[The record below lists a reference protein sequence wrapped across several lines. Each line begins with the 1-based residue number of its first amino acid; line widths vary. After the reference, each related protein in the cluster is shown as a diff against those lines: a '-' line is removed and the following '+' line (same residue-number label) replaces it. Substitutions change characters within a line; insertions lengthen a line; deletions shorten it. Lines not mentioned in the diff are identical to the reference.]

1 MAIEDNKL
9 NIKVGMNT
17 RGFQKGM
24 KTVQGGFKRLNGAI
38 GAFTA
43 GFVGTQ
49 VFGVVKGLATMAGE
63 AEKTELRFKRVFGNM
78 STSVSMFSSKLATDL
93 GRVETDVKSGMVS
106 FQAFF
111 QGLGFGGKEAAGM
124 SAKMQALT
132 FDLASFF
139 NIQDENAQKRFLAAL
154 AGSPEVL
161 DQFGINLKQAALQ
174 VELYNMGITS
184 TVQNTDE
191 LTKTQGR
198 LNIIMRAMQSNGI
211 LGDAQRTMN
220 TWDNTVKRTFAS
232 LKTMGIAIG
241 NFILPALKGFLEAV
255 LLVSSAVNDLLGI
268 SKKETELNQEKK
280 SEYEQLTRILLSTKK
295 GTNSFKDALQN
306 LTSKYPDFWKN
317 IDATKISHKE
327 LAKAVEKSTKQ
338 FDIQDKILKKKTAA
352 EEETRNV
359 IKLRKELDNYNKS
372 LDDFKKSDLRP
383 SETTTTQ
390 MLGGLPIKTTT
401 KGETIEERNDAL
413 NKMRSIRD
421 AIDQQVTTAIHN
433 QTIAQA
439 IFNAE
444 LNNTTLTYEQMFRLI
459 SEGTKTIDADAA
471 DAAEAEKQRQKD
483 LFDEIKRRH
492 DLLKFINSIQ
502 RENSE
507 KLRELHAPL
516 EATYNFY
523 QDLVDAGLDF
533 NTELGHTVDKLN
545 ALEEQIAKM
554 DMFIPISVGFKVGD
568 VGKGFS
574 KAAEEIKAGAI
585 QIIDILRP
593 ITDAMSQLWM
603 QILTPPDTT
612 ISEEEQKEKTLAA
625 FGGIMVGLGQALFS
639 LGMGS
644 LLASLALPTLGQNPA
659 LAVAMMG
666 MGTGLIA
673 IGKGKLQKA
682 REMGASRTAGGG
694 ANSGSGTG
702 NFTGMMEAIQGEQV
716 FRLAGNDLVTALNRT
731 NNFQGAIGG

>member
-9 NIKVGMNT
+9 NVKVGMNT
-17 RGFQKGM
+17 RGFQRGM
-24 KTVQGGFKRLNGAI
+24 KTVQDGFKKLNGAI

-78 STSVSMFSSKLATDL
+78 STSVSVFSSKLATDL

-220 TWDNTVKRTFAS
+220 TWDNTVKRTWAS
-232 LKTMGIAIG
+232 LKTLGIAIG
-241 NFILPALKGFLEAV
+241 NMLLPVLKGFLNAV
-255 LLVSSAVNDLLGI
+255 MAITGGINTLLGLDQDEI
-268 SKKETELNQEKK
+268 DLNKEKK
-280 SEYEQLTRILLSTKK
+280 REYEQLTRILLRTNK
-295 GTNSFKDALQN
+295 GDQARILILEQLNRL
-306 LTSKYPDFWKN
+306 YPDFWNN
-317 IDATKISHKE
+317 IDTTKLSHEQLEKAIIS
-327 LAKAVEKSTKQ
+327 STKAFDEQENILVQKKGIKQQSKLVNQLKEDLMNLKKANDEAKPKPIRLPKGATTGLGSDVSMLPAETNEQ
-338 FDIQDKILKKKTAA
+338 FDKRIKESREKAIKLDKKLQEEINRLTIA
-352 EEETRNV
+352 EEV
-359 IKLRKELDNYNKS
+359 FAAS
-372 LDDFKKSDLRP
+372 VG
-383 SETTTTQ
+383 
-390 MLGGLPIKTTT
+390 MTT
-401 KGETIEERNDAL
+401 KEYA
-413 NKMRSIRD
+413 
-421 AIDQQVTTAIHN
+421 
-433 QTIAQA
+433 
-439 IFNAE
+439 
-444 LNNTTLTYEQMFRLI
+444 QMFRLY
-459 SEGTKTIDADAA
+459 SEGTKKIDADAA

-483 LFDEIKRRH
+483 LFDQIKRRH

-554 DMFIPISVGFKVGD
+554 DLFVEIKTGFKIPDLGGARDTVEEN
-568 VGKGFS
+568 
-574 KAAEEIKAGAI
+574 AENLVNV
-585 QIIDILRP
+585 LRP
-593 ITDAMSQLWM
+593 FTDAAADLWM
-603 QILTPPDTT
+603 AILTPKDST
-612 ISEEEQKEKTLAA
+612 ISHAEQKEQTEMMFAGV
-625 FGGIMVGLGQALFS
+625 FQGLGQALFS
-639 LGMGS
+639 VGMGIV
-644 LLASLALPTLGQNPA
+644 LFNKGLATMGTPA
-659 LAVAMMG
+659 GIAMMVAG
-666 MGTGLIA
+666 SGLIA
-673 IGKGKLQKA
+673 LGKSKAQKVKSSAHA
-682 REMGASRTAGGG
+682 RDAGGG

-702 NFTGMMEAIQGEQV
+702 NFTGMINAIQGEQV
-716 FRLAGNDLVTALNRT
+716 FRLAGNDLVTAINRT
-731 NNFQGAIGG
+731 NTFQGSIGG

>member
-49 VFGVVKGLATMAGE
+49 VFGVVKGLATIAGE

-78 STSVSMFSSKLATDL
+78 STSVSVFSSKLATDL

-241 NFILPALKGFLEAV
+241 DFILPALKGFLEAV
-255 LLVSSAVNDLLGI
+255 LLVSSAVNDLLGL

-295 GTNSFKDALQN
+295 GTNSFKGALQD

-317 IDATKISHKE
+317 IDATKISHEE

-338 FDIQDKILKKKTAA
+338 FDIQDNILKKKTAT

-372 LDDFKKSDLRP
+372 IDDFKKSSLRKG
-383 SETTTTQ
+383 ETTTSQ
-390 MLGGLPIKTTT
+390 MLGGLPVKTTT
-401 KGETIEERNDAL
+401 KDETIGEREDAL
-413 NKMRSIRD
+413 TKMRSIRD
-421 AIDQQVTTAIHN
+421 AIDQELTAAIHN
-433 QTIAQA
+433 QTIAQSV
-439 IFNAE
+439 FNGE
-444 LNNTTLTYEQMFRLI
+444 LDKTTLTYEQMFRLV
-459 SEGTKTIDADAA
+459 SEGTKTIDADDGNAA
-471 DAAEAEKQRQKD
+471 AALAAQNRI
-483 LFDEIKRRH
+483 LAAIKARYA
-492 DLLKFINSIQ
+492 LLKFIRGLEGQSVSDLRDQLFPLQQMVRKYEDLTEAGGDYELQLQNARKMVMELQ
-502 RENSE
+502 R
-507 KLRELHAPL
+507 AI
-516 EATYNFY
+516 
-523 QDLVDAGLDF
+523 
-533 NTELGHTVDKLN
+533 LN
-545 ALEEQIAKM
+545 ANLTLPLDIEIEVPDI
-554 DMFIPISVGFKVGD
+554 DEDSVKDGLIRV
-568 VGKGFS
+568 
-574 KAAEEIKAGAI
+574 
-585 QIIDILRP
+585 IDILRP
-593 ITDAMSQLWM
+593 ITDAMSQLWTQM
-603 QILTPPDTT
+603 LTPPDGT
-612 ISEEEQKEKTLAA
+612 ISKEEQKEKTMAA

-639 LGMGS
+639 LGMGA
-644 LLASLALPTLGQNPA
+644 LLANEGLKRALNGDVGA
-659 LAVAMMG
+659 AIAMMAVG
-666 MGTGLIA
+666 SGLIA
-673 IGKGKLQKA
+673 FGKGKMQKA
-682 REMGASRTAGGG
+682 KDMASARTAGGG

>member
-9 NIKVGMNT
+9 NIRVGMNT

-24 KTVQGGFKRLNGAI
+24 KTVQGGFKKLNGAI

-78 STSVSMFSSKLATDL
+78 STSVSVFSSKLATDL

-124 SAKMQALT
+124 SSKMQALT

-220 TWDNTVKRTFAS
+220 TWDNTVKRTWAS
-232 LKTMGIAIG
+232 LKTLGIAIG
-241 NFILPALKGFLEAV
+241 NMLLPVLKGFLNAV
-255 LLVSSAVNDLLGI
+255 MAITKGINTLLGLDQDEI
-268 SKKETELNQEKK
+268 DLNKEKK
-280 SEYEQLTRILLSTKK
+280 REYEQLTRILLR
-295 GTNSFKDALQN
+295 TNKEDQARILILEQLN
-306 LTSKYPDFWKN
+306 RLYPDFWNN
-317 IDATKISHKE
+317 IDTTKLSHE
-327 LAKAVEKSTKQ
+327 QLEKAIIASTKA
-338 FDIQDKILKKKTAA
+338 FDEQENILVQKKGIEQQSKLVNQLKQDLLELKKSNDELKPRKGELVPLFGGGTTRTDDETEEEFSIRTSTKREEAIELDKQLQKEIKRLTIA
-352 EEETRNV
+352 EEV
-359 IKLRKELDNYNKS
+359 FAAS
-372 LDDFKKSDLRP
+372 VG
-383 SETTTTQ
+383 
-390 MLGGLPIKTTT
+390 MTT
-401 KGETIEERNDAL
+401 KEYA
-413 NKMRSIRD
+413 
-421 AIDQQVTTAIHN
+421 
-433 QTIAQA
+433 
-439 IFNAE
+439 
-444 LNNTTLTYEQMFRLI
+444 QMFRLV
-459 SEGTKTIDADAA
+459 SEGTKKIDADAA

-483 LFDEIKRRH
+483 LFDQIKRRH

-568 VGKGFS
+568 VGGGFS

-593 ITDAMSQLWM
+593 ITDAMSQLWTQM
-603 QILTPPDTT
+603 LTPPDGT
-612 ISEEEQKEKTLAA
+612 ISKEEQKEKTMAA

-639 LGMGS
+639 LGMGA
-644 LLASLALPTLGQNPA
+644 LLANEGLKQALSGNVGA
-659 LAVAMMG
+659 AIAMMAVG
-666 MGTGLIA
+666 SGLIA
-673 IGKGKLQKA
+673 FGKGKMQKA
-682 REMGASRTAGGG
+682 KDMASARTAGGG

>member
-9 NIKVGMNT
+9 NIRVGMNT

-24 KTVQGGFKRLNGAI
+24 KTVQGGFKKLNGAI

-78 STSVSMFSSKLATDL
+78 STSVSVFSSKLATDL

-124 SAKMQALT
+124 SSKMQALT

-220 TWDNTVKRTFAS
+220 TWDNTVKRTWAS
-232 LKTMGIAIG
+232 LKTLGIAIG
-241 NFILPALKGFLEAV
+241 NMLLPVLKGFLNAV
-255 LLVSSAVNDLLGI
+255 MAITGGINTLLGLDQDEI
-268 SKKETELNQEKK
+268 DLNKEKK
-280 SEYEQLTRILLSTKK
+280 REYEQLTRILLETNK
-295 GTNSFKDALQN
+295 GDQARILILEQLNRL
-306 LTSKYPDFWKN
+306 YPDFWNN
-317 IDATKISHKE
+317 IDTTKLSHEQLEKAIIASTKAFDEQENILVQKKGIEQQSKLVNQLKQDLLELKKANDEAKPKPIRLPKGATTGLGSDISMLPAETSEQFDKRIKESREKAIKLDKE
-327 LAKAVEKSTKQ
+327 LQEEINRLTIAEKIFAESVGMTSEEYAKMFRLVSEGVNNVINDEAKAE
-338 FDIQDKILKKKTAA
+338 AA
-352 EEETRNV
+352 QKRHLDY
-359 IKLRKELDNYNKS
+359 IKARYALLRFIRGLEGQSVDDLRKQLFPLQQMVREYEDLVSAGGDYQLKLDNA
-372 LDDFKKSDLRP
+372 R
-383 SETTTTQ
+383 
-390 MLGGLPIKTTT
+390 
-401 KGETIEERNDAL
+401 
-413 NKMRSIRD
+413 KMVMELQR
-421 AIDQQVTTAIHN
+421 AIHN
-433 QTIAQA
+433 A
-439 IFNAE
+439 N
-444 LNNTTLTYEQMFRLI
+444 LTLPLDIEIEVPDIDEDSVKDGLI
-459 SEGTKTIDADAA
+459 
-471 DAAEAEKQRQKD
+471 R
-483 LFDEIKRRH
+483 
-492 DLLKFINSIQ
+492 
-502 RENSE
+502 
-507 KLRELHAPL
+507 
-516 EATYNFY
+516 
-523 QDLVDAGLDF
+523 
-533 NTELGHTVDKLN
+533 
-545 ALEEQIAKM
+545 
-554 DMFIPISVGFKVGD
+554 
-568 VGKGFS
+568 
-574 KAAEEIKAGAI
+574 
-585 QIIDILRP
+585 IIDIIRP
-593 ITDAMSQLWM
+593 ITDAMSQLWTQM
-603 QILTPPDTT
+603 LTPPDGT
-612 ISEEEQKEKTLAA
+612 ISKEEQKEKTMAA

-639 LGMGS
+639 LGMGA
-644 LLASLALPTLGQNPA
+644 LLANEGLKQALSGNVGA
-659 LAVAMMG
+659 AIAMMAVG
-666 MGTGLIA
+666 SGLIA
-673 IGKGKLQKA
+673 FGKGKMQKA
-682 REMGASRTAGGG
+682 KDMASARTAGGG